1 MFDIA
6 FSELMVVALVA
17 LIVIGPE
24 RLPGLARKAGEWW
37 GRTQRYVNKVKQDI
51 AHDMAVEEATKLQHD
66 IEKHIAEAEQAMQ
79 ENGPVVLSY
88 TLAPPQASQ
97 TPQDGQ
103 TKESPGPS
111 GLSISGFPQWLAGR
125 PAVGPPQGVT
135 MPVSELANRAAML
148 AKAFL
153 SRHAGEEA
161 P

>member
-6 FSELMVVALVA
+6 FSELVVIALVA

-79 ENGPVVLSY
+79 ENGLS
-88 TLAPPQASQ
+88 LEQSILQAQ
-97 TPQDGQ
+97 YKKPATETPA
-103 TKESPGPS
+103 TP
-111 GLSISGFPQWLAGR
+111 
-125 PAVGPPQGVT
+125 PAVP
-135 MPVSELANRAAML
+135 
-148 AKAFL
+148 
-153 SRHAGEEA
+153 GETQK
-161 P
+161 